1 MKSWNL
7 TLSNSFILPL
17 VFKDFDPIFWCFI
30 DKVNLLIQV
39 TFHSVLSPIMLASP
53 DNFYGQ
59 LHIASLNGLNS
70 FLLVYSDFCNIFLL
84 SILGAIRSLEAKFTI
99 KYGSISLNKDS

>member
-1 MKSWNL
+1 MIKD
-7 TLSNSFILPL
+7 LSICLYS
-17 VFKDFDPIFWCFI
+17 I
-30 DKVNLLIQV
+30 DKANLLIQV

-70 FLLVYSDFCNIFLL
+70 FLMEYSDDLLAWYPLSIFL
-84 SILGAIRSLEAKFTI
+84 SGGAPYNFFQII
-99 KYGSISLNKDS
+99 QNKV